1 MGTFPLIIFVLKFF
15 TPIKSFRSL
24 ADDFLLGDEVPK
36 IKFFLVSL
44 CFLPLINAA
53 IVIDVRTPDE
63 WLSGHLENAQN
74 IEWQDI
80 LNIKE
85 SVNKDEEIYL
95 YCRSGN
101 RSGKA
106 TRILTDAGFVNVIN
120 AGSLNQAGKLL
131 DLNIVKN

>member
-1 MGTFPLIIFVLKFF
+1 MR
-15 TPIKSFRSL
+15 IK
-24 ADDFLLGDEVPK
+24 FLL
-36 IKFFLVSL
+36 ISL
-44 CFLPLINAA
+44 CFLPLINAT

-85 SVNKDEEIYL
+85 SVKKDEEIYL

-120 AGSLNQAGKLL
+120 AGSLNQASKLL

>member
-1 MGTFPLIIFVLKFF
+1 M
-15 TPIKSFRSL
+15 R
-24 ADDFLLGDEVPK
+24 
-36 IKFFLVSL
+36 IKFLLVSL
-44 CFLPLINAA
+44 FFLPLINAA

-63 WLSGHLENAQN
+63 WLSGYLENAQN

-101 RSGKA
+101 RSNFGKDLLIENSFNA
-106 TRILTDAGFVNVIN
+106 VNVDGGMLAWKADSN
-120 AGSLNQAGKLL
+120 AR
-131 DLNIVKN
+131 

>member
-1 MGTFPLIIFVLKFF
+1 MR
-15 TPIKSFRSL
+15 IK
-24 ADDFLLGDEVPK
+24 FLL
-36 IKFFLVSL
+36 ISL
-44 CFLPLINAA
+44 CFLPLINAT

-63 WLSGHLENAQN
+63 WLSGHLENAEN

-85 SVNKDEEIYL
+85 FVKKDEEIYL

-106 TRILTDAGFVNVIN
+106 TRILTDAGFVNVFN
-120 AGSLNQAGKLL
+120 AGSLNQASKLL